1 MKLKEAIK
9 TSKFN
14 SPQMQVILEVLYTA
28 GCIDRDN
35 NGKLKPFGISI
46 QQYNILRILKGA
58 HPKKVAVH
66 EIKERM
72 VQKTPNTTRLIDKLI
87 TKSYV
92 TRERCENDRRVI
104 YIEITN
110 SGIDFINKM
119 NESAN
124 IGKSFLNKLNN
135 TESEQIIELLEKLRS

>member
-1 MKLKEAIK
+1 MKL
-9 TSKFN
+9 
-14 SPQMQVILEVLYTA
+14 
-28 GCIDRDN
+28 
-35 NGKLKPFGISI
+35 
-46 QQYNILRILKGA
+46 RIAWFK
-58 HPKKVAVH
+58 
-66 EIKERM
+66 
-72 VQKTPNTTRLIDKLI
+72 KTPNTTRLIDKLI

-124 IGKSFLNKLNN
+124 IGTSFLDKLTNN
-135 TESEQIIELLEKLRS
+135 EAEQIIHLLEKLRS